1 MLDLPEG
8 TAVAVDVTDGARRD
22 MGFASCK
29 NGFTREGGEG
39 LRNALG
45 SAGTGRGLVV
55 VLAVVRADT
64 GGISI
69 PCTHTSSCVPVTML
83 YLARN
88 TRCMI
93 W

>member
-8 TAVAVDVTDGARRD
+8 MAVAVDVTDGARRD
-22 MGFASCK
+22 MGFASRK

-39 LRNALG
+39 LMFGRNALG
-45 SAGTGRGLVV
+45 SAGTGRGLVA

-69 PCTHTSSCVPVTML
+69 PCTHTCPPAFLSC
-83 YLARN
+83 N
-88 TRCMI
+88 I
-93 W
+93 